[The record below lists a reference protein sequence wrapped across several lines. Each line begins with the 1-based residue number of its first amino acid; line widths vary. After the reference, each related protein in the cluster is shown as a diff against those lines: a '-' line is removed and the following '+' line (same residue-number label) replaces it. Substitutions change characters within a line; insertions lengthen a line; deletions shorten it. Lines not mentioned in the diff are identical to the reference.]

1 MADIKQFEVIPVSGG
16 LGTKIIN
23 FGNMDQ
29 GLSIE
34 TNHLRPVFARRS
46 QSGAL
51 TVQAIIYNKKI
62 INISGVTS
70 NVALHVYF
78 KALFESG
85 INSTLKLWYEDP
97 ENSYAETEDFNAIVS
112 MLEYGSVKNE
122 NDNVISISMLF
133 SEI

>member
-16 LGTKIIN
+16 LGTKLIN
-23 FGNMDQ
+23 FGDMAQ
-29 GLSIE
+29 GLSIGIS
-34 TNHLRPVFARRS
+34 HQRPVFPRRS

-97 ENSYAETEDFNAIVS
+97 ENSFAETEDFNAIVS
-112 MLEYGSVKNE
+112 MLEYESEKNE
-122 NDNVISISMLF
+122 NENIITISMLF